1 MCCFNV
7 QKEIQRCADC
17 FTCSWFACG
26 NNHFQVLFAFFFF
39 FFPLEEE
46 KSASEK
52 GETEM
57 LVLAVRPPHR
67 PLSEWFSNLF
77 LCLGW
82 NSLEDIGP
90 SCGCLCKTKSQTTKQ
105 EKNLTKVEHCTIF
118 FSFVLFC
125 LFVLCLL
132 LPPLLI
138 CLGCSVCP
146 CHLLSL
152 ALHPS
157 SAVSGGELF
166 YSLPSARLTPHLL
179 CLPLGSNPTCFPNA
193 V

>member
-1 MCCFNV
+1 MP
-7 QKEIQRCADC
+7 
-17 FTCSWFACG
+17 
-26 NNHFQVLFAFFFF
+26 FFFF
-39 FFPLEEE
+39 LLLFFFFLEEE
-46 KSASEK
+46 KTASAK

-57 LVLAVRPPHR
+57 LVLAVRPSHR

-82 NSLEDIGP
+82 DSVEDICP
-90 SCGCLCKTKSQTTKQ
+90 SCVCLCKTTPHTTKSI
-105 EKNLTKVEHCTIF
+105 KKPHKVEHCTIF
-118 FSFVLFC
+118 FFPLLCFACLFC
-125 LFVLCLL
+125 FL

-166 YSLPSARLTPHLL
+166 YSSLPSAQLAPHLL
-179 CLPLGSNPTCFPNA
+179 SSTRLQHDLLS
-193 V
+193 

>member
-1 MCCFNV
+1 
-7 QKEIQRCADC
+7 
-17 FTCSWFACG
+17 
-26 NNHFQVLFAFFFF
+26 
-39 FFPLEEE
+39 
-46 KSASEK
+46 
-52 GETEM
+52 M
-57 LVLAVRPPHR
+57 LVLAVRPSHR

-90 SCGCLCKTKSQTTKQ
+90 SCGCLCKTKSQTTKP
-105 EKNLTKVEHCTIF
+105 EKPNQSGTLYHIF

-132 LPPLLI
+132 LPLLLI

-166 YSLPSARLTPHLL
+166 YSPFPSAQLAPHLL
-179 CLPLGSNPTCFPNA
+179 SSTRLQLDLLS
-193 V
+193 

>member
-1 MCCFNV
+1 MCCFSV
-7 QKEIQRCADC
+7 QKEIQR
-17 FTCSWFACG
+17 G
-26 NNHFQVLFAFFFF
+26 VLTALPAAGSPVGIITSKCIFFF
-39 FFPLEEE
+39 LEEE
-46 KSASEK
+46 KSASAK

-57 LVLAVRPPHR
+57 LVLAVRPSHR

-90 SCGCLCKTKSQTTKQ
+90 SCGCLCKTKSQTTKPG
-105 EKNLTKVEHCTIF
+105 KNQPKWKTVPYV

-157 SAVSGGELF
+157 SAVSGGERF
-166 YSLPSARLTPHLL
+166 YSPLPSAQLTPHLL
-179 CLPLGSNPTCFPNA
+179 SSTQLQPDLLS
-193 V
+193 